1 MYPNCRISLSYI
13 HRQYPTTTTTPPP
26 LRYRLQFIYA
36 MRFDQLIYGAQENC
50 KTKLIRSSNSISK
63 ERNQTTFFLFIWL
76 LFLYCSIGAPP
87 HKCNTLNWDPR
98 IQIIFSVHILKSK
111 YFDNFSWRPPP
122 WMTALIC
129 CLTKRR
135 WILSV
140 RHTNRHCIRSLLYRP
155 RIYLLRWGHKLHYL
169 RKDWD
174 DEKHVKD
181 VFVALLLYEC
191 PKTLFRDPTISM
203 NMWIIY

>member
-1 MYPNCRISLSYI
+1 
-13 HRQYPTTTTTPPP
+13 
-26 LRYRLQFIYA
+26 
-36 MRFDQLIYGAQENC
+36 
-50 KTKLIRSSNSISK
+50 
-63 ERNQTTFFLFIWL
+63 
-76 LFLYCSIGAPP
+76 
-87 HKCNTLNWDPR
+87 
-98 IQIIFSVHILKSK
+98 
-111 YFDNFSWRPPP
+111 
-122 WMTALIC
+122 MTALIC
-129 CLTKRR
+129 CLMRSSRRR

-191 PKTLFRDPTISM
+191 PKTLFRDPTTST
-203 NMWIIY
+203 NMWIIYSFFPVPMWLIMPRLIRHLNPIIGHNIYHLFSDGNRAESDEGPSI